1 MFKVIEDRQLADKLW
16 EARLLW
22 YRVASDKEEW
32 KLDKTS
38 IRPSKWWYC
47 EYGIQLED

>member
-1 MFKVIEDRQLADKLW
+1 MFVVIEDRQLADKLW

-22 YRVASDKEEW
+22 YRTASDKW
-32 KLDKTS
+32 KLDKTN
-38 IRPSKWWYC
+38 IRPSEWWYC

>member
-1 MFKVIEDRQLADKLW
+1 MFVVIDDKQLADKLW
-16 EARLLW
+16 EAQLLW
-22 YRVASDKEEW
+22 YRTASAEEW
-32 KLDKTS
+32 KLDKTN